1 MEVEDKSTV
10 VISRIQAE
18 IDKIDKNENN
28 IYFFVIDTKG
38 NPSGSLEY
46 IYKLALL
53 LKRNDFNVT
62 MLYQEDEFVGV
73 REWLGDAYADLPH
86 EDISKDDVSVSPSD
100 ILFIPELFSNIMTQT
115 KKLPCKRI
123 VILQNYDYILEQ
135 MPLSVQ
141 WGDLGIMEAI
151 TNTDV
156 NAELV
161 KDIFPYIKTTTIDPY
176 IDNMFGKTN
185 EPKKLIINIVAKD
198 QRDVNRIIKPFYW
211 KFPMYK
217 WVSFRDLRGFPK
229 ELFAKCLREAAVTIW
244 SDEATNFGYGALEA
258 MKCGNIVLAKT
269 PVQEQKWMVEDGD
282 VNLKNCCVWFDSFHD
297 VHKMI
302 ASVVRSWVTDNVPDV
317 LGNVADETVSK
328 YTEQNTEAQIVKYI
342 QGVLDTRKM
351 EMRNLINEINHGNN
365 A

>member
-1 MEVEDKSTV
+1 MEDKKTV
-10 VISRIQAE
+10 VIPRIQNE
-18 IDKIDKNENN
+18 INKIDKKENH

-46 IYKLALL
+46 IYKLANI
-53 LKRNDFNVT
+53 LKKNEYNIT

-73 REWLGDAYADLPH
+73 RDWLGDEYADLPH
-86 EDISKDDVSVSPSD
+86 EDISKENVSVSPSD

-156 NAELV
+156 NAKLV

-176 IDNMFGKTN
+176 IDSMFGQTN
-185 EPKKLIINIVAKD
+185 EPKKLIVNIVAKD

-211 KFPMYK
+211 KYPTYK

-229 ELFAKCLREAAVTIW
+229 ETFAKCLRESVITIW
-244 SDEATNFGYGALEA
+244 ADDTTNFGYSALEA

-269 PVQEQKWMVEDGD
+269 PQQEQKWMTENDSI
-282 VNLKNCCVWFDSFHD
+282 NLKNCCVWFDSFHD
-297 VHKMI
+297 MHKMI
-302 ASVVRSWVTDNVPDV
+302 ASVIRSWTTDNIPPILGEKSQEV
-317 LGNVADETVSK
+317 LTLYSE
-328 YTEQNTEAQIVKYI
+328 ENTKAQLLTYI
-342 QGVLDTRKM
+342 EGVLNSRKM
-351 EMRNLINEINHGNN
+351 EMESLIQDIENGKE
-365 A
+365 

>member
-1 MEVEDKSTV
+1 MEDKKSI
-10 VISRIQAE
+10 VIPRIQTE
-18 IDKIDKNENN
+18 IDKINKKENN

-46 IYKLALL
+46 IYKLAKILSQ
-53 LKRNDFNVT
+53 NQYNVT
-62 MLYQEDEFVGV
+62 MLYQEEEFVGV
-73 REWLGDAYADLPH
+73 RDWLGDEYADLPH
-86 EDISKDDVSVSPSD
+86 EDISQENVSVSPSD

-156 NAELV
+156 NANLV
-161 KDIFPYIKTTTIDPY
+161 KEIFPYVKTTTIDPY
-176 IDNMFGKTN
+176 IDQIFGKTN
-185 EPKKLIINIVAKD
+185 DPKKLIINIVAKD

-211 KFPMYK
+211 KYPMYK

-229 ELFAKCLREAAVTIW
+229 ELFAKCLRDSVITIW
-244 SDEATNFGYGALEA
+244 VDDTTNFGYSALEA

-269 PVQEQKWMVEDGD
+269 PQQEQKWMVGD
-282 VNLKNCCVWFDSFHD
+282 EQSLTLKNCCVWFDSFHD

-302 ASVVRSWVTDNVPDV
+302 ASVIRSWITDNVPTILDDTSKEV
-317 LGNVADETVSK
+317 LSMYSEEKT
-328 YTEQNTEAQIVKYI
+328 TEQFLTYI
-342 QGVLDTRKM
+342 NGVLETRKKEM
-351 EMRNLINEINHGNN
+351 ENLITDIENGKE
-365 A
+365 